1 MVADRAWVR
10 MGGTLFPGSGRMMGS
25 LGRDNS
31 SERLGGRTG
40 GRRDDA
46 GSRKREVGGEAGEL
60 VGGQA
65 EGILTAQCAALDTEA
80 NQSSVMKSRGAASD
94 RKTERGTNCTF
105 GNKRGETRRIETA
118 LPFQTDRLSKH
129 RVGCMVGRRKHRA
142 GGDVAK
148 ASRFG
153 NTGRGGGAVLLLPR
167 SKIARPA
174 T

>member
-25 LGRDNS
+25 LGRDKS

-40 GRRDDA
+40 GTEGRRGVEKTGGWGGRRGSWLA
-46 GSRKREVGGEAGEL
+46 GRLKGSLRHNVRPWTQKQVSLSHEKPR
-60 VGGQA
+60 
-65 EGILTAQCAALDTEA
+65 
-80 NQSSVMKSRGAASD
+80 AASD

-153 NTGRGGGAVLLLPR
+153 NTGRGGGPVLLLPR